1 MSLAG
6 GVILLGLFQECTSNR
21 QASLHTLDHHKE
33 ERRREARKES
43 KDEADKEEPS
53 WVKMMNEPNV
63 NYFEAI
69 NAFNQ
74 YWQGRQVPE
83 ERGRKDE
90 SEKENE
96 REKEGKRERERERE
110 REKEK
115 EGYEEDEEEMEAETH
130 PLRIAYKKFN
140 AWQREVYPYV
150 QADGSIMT
158 PEQQMEVYKNQR
170 K

>member
-1 MSLAG
+1 MLLAG
-6 GVILLGLFQECTSNR
+6 GTLLLVIFQECTSNR
-21 QASLHTLDHHKE
+21 QASLHSHDYHKE

-43 KDEADKEEPS
+43 NSEADKEEPT

-63 NYFEAI
+63 NYFEAV

-83 ERGRKDE
+83 ERGRKE
-90 SEKENE
+90 EKES
-96 REKEGKRERERERE
+96 E

-115 EGYEEDEEEMEAETH
+115 ERTRERENEEYEAEEEMEAETH

-140 AWQREVYPYV
+140 AWQRDIYPYV